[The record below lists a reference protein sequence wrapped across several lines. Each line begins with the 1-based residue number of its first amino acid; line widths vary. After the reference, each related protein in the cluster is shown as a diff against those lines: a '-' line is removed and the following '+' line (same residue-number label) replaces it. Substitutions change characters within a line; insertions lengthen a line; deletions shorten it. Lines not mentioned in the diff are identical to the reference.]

1 MKEAEDN
8 EQASIELEFSDAEK
22 KPDFQRDLKVYDIKV
37 EPSGDKKKKY
47 SGRKSELHSFVV
59 KHWGMGT
66 ANSIDETSGYGNYI
80 PGEKMM
86 ENDDHDDI
94 RARDFDLY
102 PQDGENDPLGP
113 DQKMM
118 EDSIEKTPLMAIEKA
133 ALAAKKAGIKRE
145 EAIIIVN
152 QAYGKGMQAYGEEIT

>member
-66 ANSIDETSGYGNYI
+66 ANSIDETSGYDNYI
-80 PGEKMM
+80 PGEKM
-86 ENDDHDDI
+86 I
-94 RARDFDLY
+94 
-102 PQDGENDPLGP
+102 
-113 DQKMM
+113 
-118 EDSIEKTPLMAIEKA
+118 EDSEGKYPLIALEKA
-133 ALAAKKAGIKRE
+133 ALAAKEAGIKRE

-152 QAYGKGMQAYGEEIT
+152 QAYGKGMQAYGEKTT